1 MIFNKIFNF
10 LILVRIINVAIG
22 AIAVYIAAVIINDD
36 ILLKDIYNIIGIV
49 ALSMA
54 LGNVINDYEDIE
66 TDKISHPNRPYARD
80 TIKVPQIKFLLLIL
94 SISVIILSLTLTVKT
109 TLFLYVCILP
119 ALFFYTRYLKTIPV
133 LGNIIIAFLLSS
145 IFIFTELYI
154 TNDFRILLIPSTLI
168 FGLSLLR
175 ELLKDIQD
183 YSGDHISKIKT
194 LPVVIGKQN
203 AIYYAIVYIMIFGIL
218 LAVSY
223 FYYYI
228 NINYLYSIIILIEIP
243 LFIIVLLLLNNPS
256 NSTFK
261 YISYLTKCMSVVG
274 LIIILYLGKC

>member
-1 MIFNKIFNF
+1 MILNKIINF
-10 LILVRIINVAIG
+10 LILVRIINVIIG
-22 AIAVYIAAVIINDD
+22 TIAVYIAAVIINDD
-36 ILLKDIYNIIGIV
+36 ILLQDIYNIIGIV
-49 ALSMA
+49 GLSMA
-54 LGNVINDYEDIE
+54 LGNIINDYEDIE
-66 TDKISHPNRPYARD
+66 TDKISHPTRPYTRD
-80 TIKVPQIKFLLLIL
+80 AIQAPQIKFLLFML
-94 SISVIILSLTLTVKT
+94 SISVIILSLTLTAKT
-109 TLFLYVCILP
+109 KLFLYVCILP
-119 ALFFYTRYLKTIPV
+119 ALIVYTRYLKSIPV

-154 TNDFRILLIPSTLI
+154 TNDFKILLLPSILI
-168 FGLSLLR
+168 FGLSFLR

-183 YSGDHISKIKT
+183 YSGDHIAQIKT

-203 AIYYAIVYIMIFGIL
+203 AIYYAIVYIMIFGVL
-218 LAVSY
+218 LPLSY

-274 LIIILYLGKC
+274 LIIILYLGKF